1 MWGLGAYSGAPQG
14 YVINL
19 GATESSILLFVN
31 RYQLTPL
38 EGMCFV
44 FPLFQLLLEFDLHN
58 HPKSENNIF
67 QGEITHFWNYALV
80 NPNATER

>member
-1 MWGLGAYSGAPQG
+1 MCSENLGAYSSAPQG

-38 EGMCFV
+38 EVMCLV
-44 FPLFQLLLEFDLHN
+44 FTLFQLLLLESDLHN
-58 HPKSENNIF
+58 HPKSSRVKV
-67 QGEITHFWNYALV
+67 ITLFCNYALI
-80 NPNATER
+80 TSSTTIC

>member
-1 MWGLGAYSGAPQG
+1 MCSEKMWDLGAYSGAPQG

-31 RYQLTPL
+31 RYQPTPL

-44 FPLFQLLLEFDLHN
+44 FPLFQLLFEFDLHN

-67 QGEITHFWNYALV
+67 QGELTHF
-80 NPNATER
+80 